1 MIKCDNMKHEL
12 FEVGLYDYSD
22 LDERL
27 KKPVR
32 WTEEDLKQ
40 IAENYRGGIPLTSEH
55 DKVYIGIGNNIVF
68 EEDKGKLFIEVPDEL
83 DMEGKGLSPKVDV
96 LLKDNGDTF
105 GIDTMSLIDVG
116 VTKSP
121 RKITLLNSEI
131 TGETGE
137 TGMRGETGNPE
148 PAPQPPEPQNQD
160 ANVTTNLLL
169 EKLQGKDAEIGKLQ
183 DEINALKKESKKYD
197 KIKKSIE
204 ENKEY
209 IDNKE
214 DILKELSELRKHE
227 NERKIKE
234 YEAKYNFNYNENAQD
249 KEIIDKLLSGNVDM
263 ELMEKLAERR
273 IKIEAT
279 SDGST
284 PGGRNPQNSG
294 DVIETGSTGSTG
306 DKDKPSFTT
315 REEYN
320 KILKDMG
327 FNRTRI

>member
-1 MIKCDNMKHEL
+1 MRHEL
-12 FEVGLYDYSD
+12 FEVGSYDYSD

-27 KKPVR
+27 DKPVI
-32 WTEEDLKQ
+32 WSEDDLKL

-55 DKVYIGIGNNIVF
+55 DKIYVGIGNNI
-68 EEDKGKLFIEVPDEL
+68 EYEDGKLFLEVPDEL

-96 LLKDNGDTF
+96 LLKDNGDSF

-116 VTKSP
+116 VTKNP

-131 TGETGE
+131 TGDTGA
-137 TGMRGETGNPE
+137 TGDGGNPA
-148 PAPQPPEPQNQD
+148 PAPQPQPQPQPSKD
-160 ANVTTNLLL
+160 ANVATTLLL

-183 DEINALKKESKKYD
+183 DEINNLKEESKKYD
-197 KIKKSIE
+197 EIKKAIE
-204 ENKEY
+204 ENKEF
-209 IDNKE
+209 IDSKD
-214 DILKELSELRKHE
+214 DILKELSELRKAE

-234 YEAKYNFNYNENAQD
+234 YEAKYNFNYNENQQD
-249 KEIIDKLLSGNVDM
+249 KEIIDKLLSGDVDM

-273 IKIEAT
+273 IKIEA
-279 SDGST
+279 SNDGSA
-284 PGGRNPQNSG
+284 PGGRKPGNDG
-294 DVIETGSTGSTG
+294 DTGETGSTGSTG
-306 DKDKPSFTT
+306 DEDAPSFTT

>member
-1 MIKCDNMKHEL
+1 MRHEL
-12 FEVGLYDYSD
+12 FEVGSYDYSD

-27 KKPVR
+27 TKPVR

-55 DKVYIGIGNNIVF
+55 DNIYVGIGNNISY
-68 EEDKGKLFIEVPDEL
+68 EEGKLFIEIPDEL
-83 DMEGKGLSPKVDV
+83 DMKGKGLSPIVDV
-96 LLKDNGDTF
+96 LLKDKGDSF

-116 VTKSP
+116 VTKYP
-121 RKITLLNSEI
+121 RKIRLLNSDI
-131 TGETGE
+131 AGETGQ
-137 TGMRGETGNPE
+137 TGNPNPE
-148 PAPQPPEPQNQD
+148 PPAPQPQPQPAPAKD
-160 ANVTTNLLL
+160 TNVATSLLL

-183 DEINALKKESKKYD
+183 EEINNLKEESKKYD
-197 KIKKSIE
+197 EIKKAIE
-204 ENKEY
+204 ENKEF
-209 IDNKE
+209 IDSKD
-214 DILKELSELRKHE
+214 DILKELSELRKAE

-249 KEIIDKLLSGNVDM
+249 KEVIDKLLSGDVDM

-273 IKIEAT
+273 IKIEA
-279 SDGST
+279 SNDGST
-284 PGGRNPQNSG
+284 PGGRNPGNSG
-294 DVIETGSTGSTG
+294 ETGETGSTGGS
-306 DKDKPSFTT
+306 DDENAPSFTT

>member
-1 MIKCDNMKHEL
+1 MRHEL

-27 KKPVR
+27 TKPVE
-32 WTEEDLKQ
+32 WTEEDLKL
-40 IAENYRGGIPLTSEH
+40 IAENYRGGIPLTEEH
-55 DKVYIGIGNNIVF
+55 DKIYIGIGNEISY
-68 EEDKGKLFIEVPDEL
+68 EEGKLFIEIPDEL

-96 LLKDNGDTF
+96 LLKDNGDSF

-121 RKITLLNSEI
+121 RKITLLNSDI
-131 TGETGE
+131 AGDA
-137 TGMRGETGNPE
+137 GETGNPE
-148 PAPQPPEPQNQD
+148 PAPQPQPQPQPPSKD
-160 ANVTTNLLL
+160 ANVATSLLL

-183 DEINALKKESKKYD
+183 EEIKNLKEESEKYEE
-197 KIKKSIE
+197 IKKAIE
-204 ENKEY
+204 
-209 IDNKE
+209 D
-214 DILKELSELRKHE
+214 E

-234 YEAKYNFNYNENAQD
+234 YEAKYNFNYNENQQD
-249 KEIIDKLLSGNVDM
+249 KEIIDKLLSGDVDM

-273 IKIEAT
+273 IKIEA
-279 SDGST
+279 SNDGST
-284 PGGRNPQNSG
+284 PGGRNPSNSG
-294 DVIETGSTGSTG
+294 EAGEVGETGSTG
-306 DKDKPSFTT
+306 DEDAPSFTT

>member
-1 MIKCDNMKHEL
+1 MKHEL
-12 FEVGLYDYSD
+12 FEVGSYDYSD
-22 LDERL
+22 LDKRL
-27 KKPVR
+27 TKPVE
-32 WTEEDLKQ
+32 WTAEDLKL

-68 EEDKGKLFIEVPDEL
+68 EEDKGKLFIDLPDEL
-83 DMEGKGLSPKVDV
+83 DMKGKGLSPKVDV
-96 LLKDNGDTF
+96 LLKDNGDSF
-105 GIDTMSLIDVG
+105 GIDTMNLIDVG
-116 VTKSP
+116 VTKNP

-131 TGETGE
+131 TGETGD
-137 TGMRGETGNPE
+137 TGETANPE
-148 PAPQPPEPQNQD
+148 PPEVENQD
-160 ANVTTNLLL
+160 ANVATNLLL

-183 DEINALKKESKKYD
+183 DEITTLKKESKKYD

-204 ENKEY
+204 ENKEF
-209 IDNKE
+209 INNKE

-249 KEIIDKLLSGNVDM
+249 KEIIDKLLTGDVDM
-263 ELMEKLAERR
+263 ELMERLAERR

-279 SDGST
+279 NDIST

-294 DVIETGSTGSTG
+294 EVGETGSAG
-306 DKDKPSFTT
+306 DENAPSFTT

-320 KILKDMG
+320 RILKDMG

>member
-1 MIKCDNMKHEL
+1 MKHEL

-22 LDERL
+22 LDDRL
-27 KKPVR
+27 TKPVK
-32 WTEEDLKQ
+32 WTEDDLKQ

-83 DMEGKGLSPKVDV
+83 DMKGKGLSPKVDV

-137 TGMRGETGNPE
+137 TGETGATGNPE
-148 PAPQPPEPQNQD
+148 PAPQPPTSENQD
-160 ANVTTNLLL
+160 VNVATNLLL

-183 DEINALKKESKKYD
+183 DEINSLKEESEKYNE
-197 KIKKSIE
+197 IKKAIE
-204 ENKEY
+204 ENKEF
-209 IDNKE
+209 IENKE

-234 YEAKYNFNYNENAQD
+234 YEAKYNFNYNENQQD
-249 KEIIDKLLSGNVDM
+249 KEIIDKLLSGDVDM

-273 IKIEAT
+273 IKIEA
-279 SDGST
+279 SNDGST

-306 DKDKPSFTT
+306 DDDKPSFTT

>member
-1 MIKCDNMKHEL
+1 MRHEL
-12 FEVGLYDYSD
+12 FEVGSYDYSD
-22 LDERL
+22 LDERIN
-27 KKPVR
+27 KPVE
-32 WTEEDLKQ
+32 WTEDDLKL
-40 IAENYRGGIPLTSEH
+40 IAENYRGGILLTSEH
-55 DKVYIGIGNNIVF
+55 DNIYVGIGNNI
-68 EEDKGKLFIEVPDEL
+68 EYEKGKLFLEIPDEL

-96 LLKDNGDTF
+96 LLKDNGDSF

-121 RKITLLNSEI
+121 RKIRLLNSDI
-131 TGETGE
+131 AGETGA
-137 TGMRGETGNPE
+137 TGNPNPE
-148 PAPQPPEPQNQD
+148 PPAPQPQPQPPAKD
-160 ANVTTNLLL
+160 TNVATTLLL

-183 DEINALKKESKKYD
+183 DEINSLKEESKKYD
-197 KIKKSIE
+197 EIKKAIE
-204 ENKEY
+204 ENKEF

-249 KEIIDKLLSGNVDM
+249 KEIIDKLLSGDVDM

-273 IKIEAT
+273 IKIEA
-279 SDGST
+279 SNDGST

-306 DKDKPSFTT
+306 DEDKPSFTT

-327 FNRTRI
+327 FNRVRI

>member
-1 MIKCDNMKHEL
+1 MRHEL
-12 FEVGLYDYSD
+12 FEVGSYDYSD

-27 KKPVR
+27 TKPVR

-55 DKVYIGIGNNIVF
+55 DNIYVGIGNNISY
-68 EEDKGKLFIEVPDEL
+68 EEGKLFIEIPDEL
-83 DMEGKGLSPKVDV
+83 DMKGKGLSPKVDV
-96 LLKDNGDTF
+96 LLKDKGDSF

-116 VTKSP
+116 VTKHP
-121 RKITLLNSEI
+121 RKIRLLNSEI
-131 TGETGE
+131 TGETGATGE
-137 TGMRGETGNPE
+137 TGETGNPE
-148 PAPQPPEPQNQD
+148 PAPQPQPKPSED
-160 ANVTTNLLL
+160 TKVATSLLL

-183 DEINALKKESKKYD
+183 DEINSLKKESKKYD

-204 ENKEY
+204 ENKEF
-209 IDNKE
+209 IENKE
-214 DILKELSELRKHE
+214 DILKELSELRKSE
-227 NERKIKE
+227 NKRKIKE
-234 YEAKYNFNYNENAQD
+234 YEAKYNFNYNENPQD
-249 KEIIDKLLSGNVDM
+249 KEIIDKLLTGDVDM

-279 SDGST
+279 SDGSA
-284 PGGRNPQNSG
+284 PGGRNPANSG
-294 DVIETGSTGSTG
+294 DVGEKGGTENTGNEEA
-306 DKDKPSFTT
+306 PSFTT

>member
-1 MIKCDNMKHEL
+1 MKHEL

-22 LDERL
+22 LDKRL
-27 KKPVR
+27 NKPVK
-32 WTEEDLKQ
+32 WTSDDLRQ

-68 EEDKGKLFIEVPDEL
+68 EEDKGKLFIDLPDEL
-83 DMEGKGLSPKVDV
+83 DMKGKGLSPKVDV
-96 LLKDNGDTF
+96 LLKDNGDSF
-105 GIDTMSLIDVG
+105 GIDTMNLIDVG
-116 VTKSP
+116 VTKNP

-131 TGETGE
+131 TGQTGETGE
-137 TGMRGETGNPE
+137 TGATGNPE
-148 PAPQPPEPQNQD
+148 PAPQLPTSENQD
-160 ANVTTNLLL
+160 VNVATNLLL

-183 DEINALKKESKKYD
+183 DEINSLKEESEKYEE
-197 KIKKSIE
+197 IKKAIE
-204 ENKEY
+204 ENKEF

-214 DILKELSELRKHE
+214 DILNELSELRKHE

-234 YEAKYNFNYNENAQD
+234 YEAKYNFNYNENQQD
-249 KEIIDKLLSGNVDM
+249 KEIIDKLLSGDVDM

-273 IKIEAT
+273 IKIEAA

-306 DKDKPSFTT
+306 SEDGPSFTT

>member
-1 MIKCDNMKHEL
+1 MMRHEL
-12 FEVGLYDYSD
+12 FEVGSYDYSD
-22 LDERL
+22 LDDRL
-27 KKPVR
+27 DKPVE
-32 WTEEDLKQ
+32 WTADDLKL

-55 DKVYIGIGNNIVF
+55 DKIYVGIGNNIEY
-68 EEDKGKLFIEVPDEL
+68 EEGKLFIEIPDEL

-96 LLKDNGDTF
+96 LLKDNGDSF

-116 VTKSP
+116 VTKNP

-131 TGETGE
+131 AGDAGA
-137 TGMRGETGNPE
+137 TGNPNPE
-148 PAPQPPEPQNQD
+148 PSQPQPQPQPPSKD
-160 ANVTTNLLL
+160 ANVATTLLL

-183 DEINALKKESKKYD
+183 DEINTLKEESKKYD
-197 KIKKSIE
+197 EIKKAIE
-204 ENKEY
+204 ENKEF
-209 IDNKE
+209 IDSKD
-214 DILKELSELRKHE
+214 DILKELSELRKAE

-249 KEIIDKLLSGNVDM
+249 KEIIDKLLSGDVDM

-273 IKIEAT
+273 IKIEA
-279 SDGST
+279 SKDGST
-284 PGGRNPQNSG
+284 PGGRNPANSG
-294 DVIETGSTGSTG
+294 ESEETGSTGGSE
-306 DKDKPSFTT
+306 DENAPSFTT

>member
-1 MIKCDNMKHEL
+1 MKHEL

-22 LDERL
+22 LDDRL
-27 KKPVR
+27 TKPVK
-32 WTEEDLKQ
+32 WTSDDLKL

-116 VTKSP
+116 VTKNP

-137 TGMRGETGNPE
+137 TGETGNPE
-148 PAPQPPEPQNQD
+148 PAPQPPAQENKD
-160 ANVTTNLLL
+160 VNVATNLLL

-183 DEINALKKESKKYD
+183 EESNTLKEESEKYEE
-197 KIKKSIE
+197 IKKAIE
-204 ENKEY
+204 ENKEF
-209 IDNKE
+209 IENKE
-214 DILKELSELRKHE
+214 DILKELYELRKHE

-249 KEIIDKLLSGNVDM
+249 KEIIDKLLTGDVDM
-263 ELMEKLAERR
+263 EMMEKLAERR

-279 SDGST
+279 SDGSA

-306 DKDKPSFTT
+306 DEDGPSFTT

>member
-1 MIKCDNMKHEL
+1 MKHEL

-22 LDERL
+22 LDRRL
-27 KKPVR
+27 NKPVK
-32 WTEEDLKQ
+32 WTSDDLRQ

-68 EEDKGKLFIEVPDEL
+68 EEDKGKLFIDLPDEL
-83 DMEGKGLSPKVDV
+83 DMKGKGLSPKVDV
-96 LLKDNGDTF
+96 LLKDNGDSF
-105 GIDTMSLIDVG
+105 GIDTMNLIDVG
-116 VTKSP
+116 VTKNP

-137 TGMRGETGNPE
+137 TGETANPK
-148 PAPQPPEPQNQD
+148 PPEVENQD

-169 EKLQGKDAEIGKLQ
+169 EKLKGKDAEIGKLQ
-183 DEINALKKESKKYD
+183 DEITTLKKESKKYD

-204 ENKEY
+204 ENKEF
-209 IDNKE
+209 INNKE

-249 KEIIDKLLSGNVDM
+249 KEIIDKLLTGDVDM

-279 SDGST
+279 NDIST

-294 DVIETGSTGSTG
+294 EVGETGSGG
-306 DKDKPSFTT
+306 DENAPSFTT

-320 KILKDMG
+320 RILKDMG

>member
-1 MIKCDNMKHEL
+1 MMRHEL
-12 FEVGLYDYSD
+12 FEVGSYDYSD

-27 KKPVR
+27 TKPVE
-32 WTEEDLKQ
+32 WTEDDLKL

-55 DKVYIGIGNNIVF
+55 DNIYVGIGNNI
-68 EEDKGKLFIEVPDEL
+68 EYKEGKLFLEIPDEL

-96 LLKDNGDTF
+96 LLKDNGDSF

-121 RKITLLNSEI
+121 RKIRLLNSDI
-131 TGETGE
+131 TGETGA
-137 TGMRGETGNPE
+137 TGNPE
-148 PAPQPPEPQNQD
+148 PTPVPQPQPSKET
-160 ANVTTNLLL
+160 NVATSLLL

-183 DEINALKKESKKYD
+183 EEIKTLKEESEKYEE
-197 KIKKSIE
+197 IKKAIE
-204 ENKEY
+204 EDKEFL
-209 IDNKE
+209 DSKD
-214 DILKELSELRKHE
+214 DILKELSELRKAE

-234 YEAKYNFNYNENAQD
+234 YEAKYNFNYNENQQD
-249 KEIIDKLLSGNVDM
+249 KEIIDKLLSGDVDM

-273 IKIEAT
+273 IKIEA
-279 SDGST
+279 SNDGST
-284 PGGRNPQNSG
+284 PGGRNPSNSG
-294 DVIETGSTGSTG
+294 EVGEVGETGSTG
-306 DKDKPSFTT
+306 DEDAPSFTT

>member
-1 MIKCDNMKHEL
+1 MKHEL

-22 LDERL
+22 LDRRL
-27 KKPVR
+27 NKPVK
-32 WTEEDLKQ
+32 WTSDDLRQ

-68 EEDKGKLFIEVPDEL
+68 EEDKGKLFIDLPDEL
-83 DMEGKGLSPKVDV
+83 DMKGKGLSPKVDV
-96 LLKDNGDTF
+96 LLKDNGDSF
-105 GIDTMSLIDVG
+105 GIDTMNLIDVG
-116 VTKSP
+116 VTKNP

-137 TGMRGETGNPE
+137 AGETANPK
-148 PAPQPPEPQNQD
+148 PPEVENQD
-160 ANVTTNLLL
+160 ANVATNLLL

-183 DEINALKKESKKYD
+183 DEITTLKKESKKYD

-204 ENKEY
+204 ENKEF
-209 IDNKE
+209 INNKE

-249 KEIIDKLLSGNVDM
+249 KEIIDKLLTGDVDM

-279 SDGST
+279 NDIST

-294 DVIETGSTGSTG
+294 EVGETGSAG
-306 DKDKPSFTT
+306 DENAPSFTT

-320 KILKDMG
+320 RILKDMG

>member
-1 MIKCDNMKHEL
+1 MKHEL

-22 LDERL
+22 LDRRL
-27 KKPVR
+27 NKPVK
-32 WTEEDLKQ
+32 WTSDDLRQ

-68 EEDKGKLFIEVPDEL
+68 EEDKGKLFIDLPDEL
-83 DMEGKGLSPKVDV
+83 DMKGKGLSPKVDV
-96 LLKDNGDTF
+96 LLKDNGDSF
-105 GIDTMSLIDVG
+105 GIDTMNLIDVG
-116 VTKSP
+116 VTKNP

-131 TGETGE
+131 TGQTGETGE
-137 TGMRGETGNPE
+137 TANPE
-148 PAPQPPEPQNQD
+148 PPEVENQD
-160 ANVTTNLLL
+160 ANVATNLLL

-183 DEINALKKESKKYD
+183 DEITTLKKESKKYD

-204 ENKEY
+204 ENKEF
-209 IDNKE
+209 INNKE

-249 KEIIDKLLSGNVDM
+249 KEIIDKLLTGDVDM

-279 SDGST
+279 NDIST

-294 DVIETGSTGSTG
+294 EVGETGSAG
-306 DKDKPSFTT
+306 DENAPSFTT

-320 KILKDMG
+320 RILKDMG

>member
-1 MIKCDNMKHEL
+1 MKHEL

-22 LDERL
+22 LDRRL
-27 KKPVR
+27 NKPVK
-32 WTEEDLKQ
+32 WTSDDLRQ

-68 EEDKGKLFIEVPDEL
+68 EEDKGKLFIDLPDEL
-83 DMEGKGLSPKVDV
+83 DMKGKGLSPKVDV
-96 LLKDNGDTF
+96 LLKDNGDSF
-105 GIDTMSLIDVG
+105 GIDTMNLIDVG
-116 VTKSP
+116 VTKNP

-137 TGMRGETGNPE
+137 AGETANPK
-148 PAPQPPEPQNQD
+148 PPEVENQD
-160 ANVTTNLLL
+160 ANVATNLLL
-169 EKLQGKDAEIGKLQ
+169 EKLKGKDAEIGKLQ
-183 DEINALKKESKKYD
+183 DEITTLKKESKKYD

-204 ENKEY
+204 ENKEF
-209 IDNKE
+209 INNKE

-249 KEIIDKLLSGNVDM
+249 KEIIDKLLTGDVDM

-279 SDGST
+279 NDIST

-294 DVIETGSTGSTG
+294 EVGETGSAG
-306 DKDKPSFTT
+306 DENAPSFTT

-320 KILKDMG
+320 RILKDMG